1 MWDSCPCTWNVF
13 SLGHYFYLR
22 GGQLLLLRFSWL
34 FIPKERFRASSCF
47 RSVAAEHF
55 VQALDK
61 QYSRTLLVLP
71 SVVNCDAFLL
81 FSPAIKQAS
90 LGGCVRMIVTGAAPA
105 SPTVLGFLRAALGC
119 QVGSRGSSLTVS

>member
-1 MWDSCPCTWNVF
+1 M
-13 SLGHYFYLR
+13 
-22 GGQLLLLRFSWL
+22 
-34 FIPKERFRASSCF
+34 
-47 RSVAAEHF
+47 
-55 VQALDK
+55 QALDK

-71 SVVNCDAFLL
+71 SVVICDAFLL

-119 QVGSRGSSLTVS
+119 QVGSRGSLELFAYCQLGNTLHLRKELG